1 MARRFI
7 IDVLSKESRVDDFV
21 TATITRVR
29 VKPKPWDSQYQYV
42 TMGYPTPYDYE
53 DEYHLS
59 LNCAMKRAQIRV
71 TFKPKFSNLDQLVLV
86 VSSAPSLEKCYVFET
101 VNYQDLVDFGK
112 FERIGRAG
120 ARKWYSLAWSD
131 DPSATAHKIG
141 EQFFDA
147 VRRHLEAAVKRLSE
161 RDTQ

>member
-86 VSSAPSLEKCYVFET
+86 VSSAP
-101 VNYQDLVDFGK
+101 
-112 FERIGRAG
+112 RAG
-120 ARKWYSLAWSD
+120 
-131 DPSATAHKIG
+131 
-141 EQFFDA
+141 
-147 VRRHLEAAVKRLSE
+147 
-161 RDTQ
+161 